1 MGRDPFP
8 TRFRYSMGLFSRS
21 VATHFPPV
29 SGVRMDGG
37 AFDLPGALGAATLI
51 VVSFDDDA
59 APLAGQW
66 ARLGARL
73 ADHTPGLDV
82 LDLVVVPPRLKL
94 VGDLALISIRA
105 RAEAAGTQAQTGV
118 AYAKPKAVRKALG
131 VSRGDVVALLL
142 GPDGSIT
149 WRGDGEIDLHE
160 VEALEPAVA
169 ALLGERP

>member
-1 MGRDPFP
+1 
-8 TRFRYSMGLFSRS
+8 MGLFSS
-21 VATHFPPV
+21 TDATHFPPV

-37 AFDLPGALGAATLI
+37 PFDLPDALGAATL
-51 VVSFDDDA
+51 VVLSFGDDA

-73 ADHTPGLDV
+73 ASHAPGLDV

-94 VGDLALISIRA
+94 VGDLALIGVRA
-105 RAEAAGTQAQTGV
+105 RAEAAGTQAQTAV
-118 AYAKPKAVRKALG
+118 AYAKPKAIRKALG
-131 VSRGDVVALLL
+131 VGRGDVAALLL
-142 GPDGSIT
+142 GPDGAIA

-169 ALLGERP
+169 ALLGT